1 LTIWHDER
9 VDLPSTSV
17 QTPARAV
24 PGAGGRSPSAR
35 DLIETL
41 ERDGYLDDILVADTA
56 DLDSIVVAR
65 LVKAESDDPLGM
77 AWADDLHYAERFHG
91 AFLITSP
98 AVARDLTAQPGR
110 IVAVTS
116 LPSGAFIALS
126 HAWFGHL
133 ALDQAPRW
141 RDAQGPLRADAA
153 RAWVRNAEVGLRPR
167 FGPYAVIG
175 STSLTGREVLGDGSA
190 LERFHVG
197 SVLIGDDVEIGA
209 HANIA
214 RGLFDPT
221 VIDNRTRIGAHA
233 NIAHGVCIGEDAMV
247 ASHVSIAGSVRVG
260 SGAFIWIGSSIRNG
274 ITIGEGAIIGMGSVV
289 VRDVPAG
296 AIWAGNP
303 ARPLYGRDELP
314 AVIS

>member
-1 LTIWHDER
+1 M
-9 VDLPSTSV
+9 DLPSTSV

-24 PGAGGRSPSAR
+24 LGAGGRSPSAR

-41 ERDGYLDDILVADTA
+41 EHDGYLADVLIA
-56 DLDSIVVAR
+56 DAQDLDSIVVSR

-77 AWADDLHYAERFHG
+77 AWADDLHHAELFRG

-98 AVARDLTAQPGR
+98 ESARRLIPEPGR
-110 IVAVTS
+110 IIAIS
-116 LPSGAFIALS
+116 QRPSGAYIALS
-126 HAWFGHL
+126 HAWFSHL

-141 RDAQGPLRADAA
+141 RDDEGPLRADAA
-153 RAWVRNAEVGLRPR
+153 RAWVRNAEVGRRPR

-175 STSLTGREVLGDGSA
+175 STSLTGREVLGDDSA

-221 VIDNRTRIGAHA
+221 VIGNRTRIGAHA
-233 NIAHGVCIGEDAMV
+233 NIAHGVRIGEDAMI

-260 SGAFIWIGSSIRNG
+260 RGAFIWIGSSIRNG
-274 ITIGEGAIIGMGSVV
+274 VTIGDGAIIGMGSVV
-289 VRDVPAG
+289 VRDVPAR